1 MTTTSKPRATLT
13 MPSDTEL
20 VITREF
26 KAPRALVF
34 EALSKP
40 EHVKRWYG
48 QGYASR
54 RVIPRSAR
62 GATRVL

>member
-1 MTTTSKPRATLT
+1 VTTTSKPRATLT

-26 KAPRALVF
+26 NAPRALVF

-40 EHVKRWYG
+40 E
-48 QGYASR
+48 S
-54 RVIPRSAR
+54 
-62 GATRVL
+62 VL